1 MLRKKLGG
9 VQLLDNSVFICK
21 FQKNVCCVKKNA
33 RDSPPLPLKLHAC
46 NNCVYTR
53 TSDARA
59 FKLVG
64 NSSIDTVY
72 M

>member
-21 FQKNVCCVKKNA
+21 FQKNVCCVKKKMRGTA
-33 RDSPPLPLKLHAC
+33 PPLPLKLHAC

-59 FKLVG
+59 FKQVG
-64 NSSIDTVY
+64 N
-72 M
+72 